1 MRFVRKFTSI
11 CFFPC
16 SFPMKWEKKTSDGL
30 SLRITRRHVL
40 LGLNIYPAVSRI
52 QAVTL
57 WPVRCEK
64 ARLKV
69 L

>member
-1 MRFVRKFTSI
+1 
-11 CFFPC
+11 
-16 SFPMKWEKKTSDGL
+16 MKWEKKTSDGL